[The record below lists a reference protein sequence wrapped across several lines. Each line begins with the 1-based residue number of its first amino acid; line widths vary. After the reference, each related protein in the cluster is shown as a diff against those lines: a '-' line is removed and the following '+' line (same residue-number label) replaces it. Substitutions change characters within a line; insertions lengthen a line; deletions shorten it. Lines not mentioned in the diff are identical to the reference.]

1 MSAEERTKLIQ
12 AKKRWLI
19 ELARKTNHAVL
30 IAAEWAVFEEDA
42 VTAKVYLKEAQE
54 YLALFE
60 KKLGEL
66 EELLGKIAE
75 KTFGGRK
82 A

>member
-30 IAAEWAVFEEDA
+30 IAAEWAIFEEDTVA
-42 VTAKVYLKEAQE
+42 ARVYLKEAQE
-54 YLALFE
+54 HLTLFE

-66 EELLGKIAE
+66 EELVGKITE
-75 KTFGGRK
+75 KTFRGWK